1 VAMSTGQVSDIVA
14 LDLDSQDAITEAL
27 RRGLPDDT
35 SVVKTRRGWHWHF
48 NAPDEP
54 LQSRDLFPGAE
65 LKAENVYVV
74 APPSM
79 HQLVVATGSYR
90 LPTASRLIHRSGYQK
105 RWLSA
110 STKMHATPQP

>member
-1 VAMSTGQVSDIVA
+1 MRTGQVSNIVA

-35 SVVKTRRGWHWHF
+35 SEVKIRRGWHWYF

-54 LQSRDLFPGAE
+54 LQGRDLFSGAE

-74 APPSM
+74 APP
-79 HQLVVATGSYR
+79 
-90 LPTASRLIHRSGYQK
+90 
-105 RWLSA
+105 
-110 STKMHATPQP
+110 